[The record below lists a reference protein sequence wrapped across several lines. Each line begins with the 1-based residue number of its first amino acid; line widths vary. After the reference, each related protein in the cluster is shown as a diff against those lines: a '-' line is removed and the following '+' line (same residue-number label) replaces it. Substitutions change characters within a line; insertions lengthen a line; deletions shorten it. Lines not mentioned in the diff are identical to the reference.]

1 MIRNPAAVIII
12 LICLIVIGLFYAF
25 SSALK
30 LADEEKLSELE
41 ERRGRSYEF
50 IRRQMDDPRYFVRAV
65 YTVTITGIFF
75 ATAAAA
81 EVFVPEL
88 AHFFAGGNDNI
99 EVPYGLFFACAAL
112 IVFWVMAVLF
122 AAFGFLF
129 PKKRAVKHPERT
141 LISHG
146 GVIHV
151 LMIILMPV
159 TVPAAGLS
167 SLLVKAF
174 GLDPDSDGEEVTEKE
189 LISIVDEAHEQ
200 GVIKSNEA
208 EMIQNIME
216 LRDITARDVMT
227 HRNQLAVLDGT
238 LTLEEAMKVMLAGTN
253 SRFPVFLE
261 NIDNI
266 IGILHIKDAMNER
279 MTHPEESGTPIPEI
293 PGLLREAVIIPES
306 RSIDSILQYMQAEKE
321 HLLIAID
328 EYGQTSGVISME
340 DILEEIV
347 GNILDEY
354 DPDEHFV
361 QHNLDN
367 SIVMDGLIPL
377 DEAEEALQTDFATE
391 EFETLSGFL
400 TGCLGHIPTERDRAV
415 SAGGFLFQIMKVENH
430 TIRKV
435 RAVRLPKEG
444 E

>member
-30 LADEEKLSELE
+30 LADEEKFAELE
-41 ERRGRSYEF
+41 AQRGRSYSF
-50 IRRQMDDPRYFVRAV
+50 IKLQMEDPRYFVRAV
-65 YTVTITGIFF
+65 YTVTFTGIFI
-75 ATAAAA
+75 ASASAYA
-81 EVFVPEL
+81 VFVPQL
-88 AHFFAGGNDNI
+88 AACFAAGTAESEI
-99 EVPYGLFFACAAL
+99 PSAILTACAIL

-122 AAFGFLF
+122 AAFGFLI
-129 PKKRAVKHPERT
+129 PKKRAVRHPERT

-146 GVIHV
+146 HIVHA
-151 LMIILMPV
+151 LMIVLLPV
-159 TVPAAGLS
+159 TVPAVGLS
-167 SLLVKAF
+167 VLIVKAA

-227 HRNQLAVLDGT
+227 RRNQIAVLDGT
-238 LTLEEAMKVMLAGTN
+238 LNLGQALETMLAGTN
-253 SRFPVFLE
+253 SRFPVYLE

-266 IGILHIKDAMNER
+266 IGILHIKDAMNEH
-279 MTHPEESGTPIPEI
+279 MAHPEMSTTPIPEI
-293 PGLLREAVIIPES
+293 SGLLREAVIIPES
-306 RSIDSILQYMQAEKE
+306 RSIDSILQYMQAQKE

-367 SIVMDGLIPL
+367 SIVIDGLIPL
-377 DEAEEALQTDFATE
+377 DEAEEALQIDFKTE
-391 EFETLSGFL
+391 EFETLSGYL